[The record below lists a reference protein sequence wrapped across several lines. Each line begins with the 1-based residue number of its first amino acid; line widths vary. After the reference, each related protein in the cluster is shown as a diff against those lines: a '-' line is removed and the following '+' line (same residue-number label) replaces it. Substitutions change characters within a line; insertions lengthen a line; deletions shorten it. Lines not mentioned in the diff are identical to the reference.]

1 VILSDRDLRKAQAN
15 HNVVEPF
22 RDEHVQPASIDL
34 RLGDQFI
41 IWVGTED
48 WGRSGPMK
56 QHKTTVV
63 DGITID
69 PGQFMLGTTFETV
82 TIPDDLSG
90 KVEGRS
96 SWGRL
101 GLVVHLTAGFIDPG
115 FHGQVTLELKNDGH
129 TPLWLPVGE
138 RICQLVLTRL
148 TSPAERPYG
157 SAGLGSSYHGQ
168 QGATPSAIGERA

>member
-1 VILSDRDLRKAQAN
+1 MILSDRDIRKAQAN
-15 HNVVEPF
+15 HGIVEPW

-41 IWVGTED
+41 IWEDDGT
-48 WGRSGPMK
+48 GTL
-56 QHKTTVV
+56 HKVRVVTT
-63 DGITID
+63 DGINLE
-69 PGQFMLGTTFETV
+69 PNQFMLATTFETV
-82 TIPDDLSG
+82 TIPVDLSG

-101 GLVVHLTAGFIDPG
+101 GLLIHATAGFIDPG
-115 FHGQVTLELKNDGH
+115 FNGTVTLELKNIGH

-138 RICQLVLTRL
+138 RICQIVLTQL

-157 SAGLGSSYHGQ
+157 SAGLGSHYQGQ
-168 QGATPSAIGERA
+168 QGVTASAIGETS